1 MRFTNKGAW
10 SPWQRMGVKRK
21 GNAENRLDPKK
32 RIPLFDMNG
41 NVAGLGVIQSS
52 LDNYN
57 SGPKLVVFGRNGK
70 QFGVSDGYDGAMRA
84 GLSAFKPGK
93 SKGGAGTVGYRLSSS
108 DISILTKYATFED
121 EMGNKGTDHAADAVS
136 SHAAYEGK
144 SLIIASTEKASPSF
158 KSEFAKTSWGRRK
171 VRAVAPFKKNA
182 FLHDDLLNPGVG
194 CAISA
199 RGS

>member
-1 MRFTNKGAW
+1 
-10 SPWQRMGVKRK
+10 MGVKRK

-70 QFGVSDGYDGAMRA
+70 QFGVIDGYDGAMRA
-84 GLSAFKPGK
+84 GLPAFKPGK

-136 SHAAYEGK
+136 SHGG
-144 SLIIASTEKASPSF
+144 L
-158 KSEFAKTSWGRRK
+158 
-171 VRAVAPFKKNA
+171 
-182 FLHDDLLNPGVG
+182 
-194 CAISA
+194 
-199 RGS
+199 